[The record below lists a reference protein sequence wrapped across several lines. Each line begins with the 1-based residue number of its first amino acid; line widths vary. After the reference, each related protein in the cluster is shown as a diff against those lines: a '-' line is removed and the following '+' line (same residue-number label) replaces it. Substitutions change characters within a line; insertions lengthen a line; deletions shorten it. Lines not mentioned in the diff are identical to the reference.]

1 MAKESLLTTKE
12 LKLVIARSASV
23 PAWICCCLA
32 ILNTLVFLWLSNQQI
47 FWCDA
52 GPYEFSP
59 EQRKEMARFHQ
70 VLLTGRRMKSR
81 NGEETTA
88 ESQLMHMLQQLR
100 AASPEAA
107 ETLAAEVRGT
117 TQGGSRKTNKR
128 KAGERDGP
136 GMRDPVVESEVLPAG
151 FGRYTLVP
159 LENGTRRP
167 HQPPPVNWK
176 VLPSLYTSTPRG
188 FRKQCAA
195 GYSSTM

>member
-1 MAKESLLTTKE
+1 
-12 LKLVIARSASV
+12 
-23 PAWICCCLA
+23 
-32 ILNTLVFLWLSNQQI
+32 
-47 FWCDA
+47 
-52 GPYEFSP
+52 
-59 EQRKEMARFHQ
+59 MARFHQ

-107 ETLAAEVRGT
+107 ETVAAEVRKA

-136 GMRDPVVESEVLPAG
+136 GVRDPVVESEVLPAG

-167 HQPPPVNWK
+167 NQPPPVDWK
-176 VLPSLYTSTPRG
+176 VSPSFNTFTPCGVR
-188 FRKQCAA
+188 R
-195 GYSSTM
+195 